1 MSTAPDCELPD
12 RHNATN
18 GFDAGLLAAAEE
30 AGLNAS
36 AAPEQRWLDGW
47 LLRACPVKAKRSRCI
62 YPLAPGRL
70 ALPDRLAR
78 AREVYQA
85 AGLPLV
91 LRITPLV
98 PAERSGALLD
108 DELDRLGLARIDDTR
123 VMIHADLAGTDL
135 SDALSTSAVGAGS
148 SGRLDPADRPTGC
161 GPGQGDAV
169 SDTCRV
175 QPCDPASFAELIG
188 ELRGTPALQRAAHA
202 RRLQLAPV
210 RHVAL
215 TLRDASGDLL
225 ACGQYAREGDRVG
238 LFDVAVPAQRRGQG
252 WARRLCATLL
262 ACARDE
268 GARLAYLQVEADNT
282 PARAIYHRLGFA
294 DGYGYHYRCDDP
306 AAV

>member
-1 MSTAPDCELPD
+1 MTTAPARELPD
-12 RHNATN
+12 RHNATSR
-18 GFDAGLLAAAEE
+18 FDAGLLAAAEE

-70 ALPDRLAR
+70 VLADRLAR

-91 LRITPLV
+91 LRLTPLV
-98 PAERSGALLD
+98 PDEPSGVSLD
-108 DELDRLGLARIDDTR
+108 DELARLGLARIDDTR
-123 VMIHADLAGTDL
+123 VMIHADLATADL
-135 SDALSTSAVGAGS
+135 SDAWPVSDAAGH
-148 SGRLDPADRPTGC
+148 DTG
-161 GPGQGDAV
+161 
-169 SDTCRV
+169 DTCRV

-188 ELRGTPALQRAAHA
+188 GLRGTPAPQRAAHA

-215 TLRDASGDLL
+215 TLRDGSGELL
-225 ACGQYAREGDRVG
+225 ACGQVAREGRSVG

-252 WARRLCATLL
+252 WARRLCITLL
-262 ACARDE
+262 AQARDD
-268 GARLAYLQVEADNT
+268 GARLAYLQVEADNA

-306 AAV
+306 ASV

>member
-1 MSTAPDCELPD
+1 MSTPSARDLPD

-18 GFDAGLLAAAEE
+18 RFDAGQLAAAEE

-47 LLRACPVKAKRSRCI
+47 LIRTCPVKAKRSRCI

-70 ALPDRLAR
+70 SLLDRLER
-78 AREVYQA
+78 AREIYRA

-91 LRITPLV
+91 LRLTPLV
-98 PAERSGALLD
+98 PAERPGASLD

-123 VMIHADLAGTDL
+123 VMIHANLAAADLG
-135 SDALSTSAVGAGS
+135 DALFTN
-148 SGRLDPADRPTGC
+148 
-161 GPGQGDAV
+161 DA
-169 SDTCRV
+169 CCI

-188 ELRGTPALQRAAHA
+188 ELRGTPAPQRAAHT
-202 RRLQLAPV
+202 RRLRLAPV

-225 ACGQYAREGDRVG
+225 ACGQYARDGRSVG
-238 LFDVAVPAQRRGQG
+238 LFDVAVPVQRRGQG

-262 ACARDE
+262 AQARDD
-268 GARLAYLQVEADNT
+268 GARLAYLQVEADNA
-282 PARAIYHRLGFA
+282 PARAVYHRLGFA

-306 AAV
+306 ASL